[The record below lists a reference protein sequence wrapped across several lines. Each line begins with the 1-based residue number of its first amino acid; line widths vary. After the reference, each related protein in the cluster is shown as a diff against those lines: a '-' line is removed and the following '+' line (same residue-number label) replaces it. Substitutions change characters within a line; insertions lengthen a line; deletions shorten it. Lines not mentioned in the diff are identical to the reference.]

1 MQHYQP
7 LQIAEGVV
15 AARASVPGMALVHD
29 SDAVRMIVFRIEPG
43 QQVAQHTSPST
54 VVLTVLHGAG
64 QVLRDG
70 EPVPVTAGD
79 VVVYAPRELHG
90 MRAVTERFIVM
101 ATITPRPGSGA

>member
-7 LQIAEGVV
+7 LVMAEGVT

-43 QQVAQHTSPST
+43 QQVAEHTSPST

-64 QVLRDG
+64 LVMRDG
-70 EPVPVTAGD
+70 EPLPVTVGD
-79 VVVYAPRELHG
+79 VVVYSPRELHG
-90 MRAVTERFIVM
+90 MRAVNERFVVM
-101 ATITPRPGSGA
+101 ATITPRPGSTA